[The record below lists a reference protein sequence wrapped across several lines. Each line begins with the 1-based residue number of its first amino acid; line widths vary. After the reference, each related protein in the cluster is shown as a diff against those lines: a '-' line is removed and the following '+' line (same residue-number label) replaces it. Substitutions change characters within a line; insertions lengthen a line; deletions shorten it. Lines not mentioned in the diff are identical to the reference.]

1 MLNEEMQNLMAE
13 KIVNRI
19 EKLNSLYL
27 TKIGE
32 AIKKIKSLTPSQAY
46 QLGQIL
52 KYGGSYNEITN
63 ELEKVSNLS
72 QKDIE
77 LIYEQVAK
85 DNQGFAKQFY
95 EYKNIDFIP
104 YKDNIILQQ
113 QVKAMAEITNKTFNN
128 LSRTTG
134 FMMIDNSGKK
144 IFNSLSQTY
153 QNVIDEA
160 ITSIAQGKE
169 AYSTAMRRTMKQ
181 LADSGIRQIDYTSGY
196 SRRLDTSVRQ
206 NILDG
211 MRELSNKVQQDFGKE
226 FDADG
231 VEISVHSNPAEDH
244 ENIQGKQYSLNGDVI
259 VKGKKYKDFNTM
271 NNSLDRQISTLNCYH
286 YIFSI
291 VLGVSKPQYS
301 QEQLNKIKEDNEQGF
316 EFEGLH
322 YTNYEGTQLQ
332 RKIETAIRKNKDRQ
346 IIGRASD
353 DSEIVNQAQEQ
364 ITLLTNKYNK
374 LSKASN
380 LPTKLQRLSV
390 SKYHRVKV
398 KN

>member
-144 IFNSLSQTY
+144 IFTSLSQMY

-181 LADSGIRQIDYTSGY
+181 LVDSGIRQIDYTSGY
-196 SRRLDTSVRQ
+196 SRRLDTSIRQ

-211 MRELSNKVQQDFGKE
+211 MRELSNKVQQDFGEE

-244 ENIQGKQYSLNGDVI
+244 EDIQGKQYSLNGDVI
-259 VKGKKYKDFNTM
+259 VKGIKYKDFNTM
-271 NNSLDRQISTLNCYH
+271 NNSLERQISTLNCYH

-353 DSEIVNQAQEQ
+353 DNEIVNQAQEQ

-374 LSKASN
+374 LSKVSN